1 MLLEKTMNRFKAN
14 IIVRSSLALLF
25 FLAVG
30 EVMAQSEMKQILQ
43 RRTASNEAIRNFDN
57 ELSYTYLTEDVLITT
72 GSGVLLSGKEEL
84 RQYVEKNKG
93 SKMYWVRSA
102 VEVDVNSK
110 LGLAWEKGTWQGFDP
125 AKGKKAVVQG
135 KYSAMWSKS
144 TGTWLIKS
152 QLFVT
157 LK

>member
-93 SKMYWVRSA
+93 SKMCST
-102 VEVDVNSK
+102 VER
-110 LGLAWEKGTWQGFDP
+110 EHF
-125 AKGKKAVVQG
+125 
-135 KYSAMWSKS
+135 
-144 TGTWLIKS
+144 
-152 QLFVT
+152 
-157 LK
+157 